1 MYIIIQCPI
10 EYLYYGRAQNAFG
23 DGERNYAVDP
33 ILISRRAP
41 PQAVAITAHIQAT
54 TASAHGGTMANA
66 EYDGRAHN
74 AFGEGERNYA
84 RTKRIRRRREKL
96 CEST

>member
-1 MYIIIQCPI
+1 MNHGNKIPKNT
-10 EYLYYGRAQNAFG
+10 QNHHT
-23 DGERNYAVDP
+23 

-74 AFGEGERNYA
+74 AFGDGERNYA